1 MKLSTFSLAAGLG
14 CALVC
19 APALAVLGGAPT
31 AATPAAA
38 ADSGAVPA
46 PAITVRSAGAGAN
59 AYRIQESRTEA
70 GTAVREYVG
79 ANGVVFCVAWDGP
92 QMPNL
97 PALFGD
103 YYARYVDHLKQRREQ
118 GLRGPVRMQADAL
131 VVESGGRMRSFKGR
145 AYVPSLLPANVDLE
159 TLQ

>member
-19 APALAVLGGAPT
+19 APALAVLGGAPN
-31 AATPAAA
+31 AAA
-38 ADSGAVPA
+38 STAPADGGAAA
-46 PAITVRSAGAGAN
+46 PAITIRSAGAGAD

-70 GTAVREYVG
+70 GTAVREYVD
-79 ANGVVFCVAWDGP
+79 AKGVVFCVAWDGP

-103 YYARYVDHLKQRREQ
+103 YYARYADYLKQRRQQ
-118 GLRGPVRMQADAL
+118 GLRGPVQMQADAL
-131 VVESGGRMRSFKGR
+131 VVESGGRMRGFKGR
-145 AYVPSLLPANVDLE
+145 AYVPSLMPANVDLE

>member
-14 CALVC
+14 CALAC
-19 APALAVLGGAPT
+19 APALAVLGGAPS
-31 AATPAAA
+31 AAASAPA
-38 ADSGAVPA
+38 ADSGATAA
-46 PAITVRSAGAGAN
+46 PTVTVRSAGAGAD
-59 AYRIQESRTEA
+59 AYRIQESRTPA
-70 GTAVREYVG
+70 GTGVREYVDG
-79 ANGVVFCVAWDGP
+79 DGVVFCVTWDGP

-103 YYARYVDHLKQRREQ
+103 YYSQYADHLKQRREQ